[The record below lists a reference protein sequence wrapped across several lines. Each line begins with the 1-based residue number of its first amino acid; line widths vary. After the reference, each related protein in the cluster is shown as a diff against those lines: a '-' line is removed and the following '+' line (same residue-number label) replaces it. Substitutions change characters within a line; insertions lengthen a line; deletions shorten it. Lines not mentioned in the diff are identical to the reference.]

1 MWSYE
6 REQARLQE
14 MLEILNDEE
23 GQGVAYDEH
32 SDIDQSDDDEVD
44 HVEEKHDN
52 SDSEQDI
59 SDDGEMVEES
69 HSNTLSFIRKNKATR
84 WRKLASQSITT
95 KTRQMNIVKR
105 LPGSSLATR
114 NLRLFLKQLANDS
127 VKPHLQVRAAM
138 SNIPRSLRSRLQ
150 ELSGSNIEPDV
161 PQNASVERCAYCTS
175 KKNHKTRFQCHK
187 CNKYMC
193 LEHIIGVCQECRENA
208 LLEV

>member
-23 GQGVAYDEH
+23 GQGVAYDEY

-44 HVEEKHDN
+44 HVEEQPDN

-69 HSNTLSFIRKNKATR
+69 HSNRLSFIGKDKVTR

-105 LPGSSLATR
+105 LPVEDYRGQFLLDSASSQSSFITG
-114 NLRLFLKQLANDS
+114 
-127 VKPHLQVRAAM
+127 
-138 SNIPRSLRSRLQ
+138 
-150 ELSGSNIEPDV
+150 EL
-161 PQNASVERCAYCTS
+161 
-175 KKNHKTRFQCHK
+175 
-187 CNKYMC
+187 CNK
-193 LEHIIGVCQECRENA
+193 LGLKKQTVNIAIKGVGES
-208 LLEV
+208 

>member
-1 MWSYE
+1 
-6 REQARLQE
+6 

-44 HVEEKHDN
+44 HVEEQHDN
-52 SDSEQDI
+52 SNSEQDI

-69 HSNTLSFIRKNKATR
+69 HSNTLSFIGKDKVTR

-95 KTRQMNIVKR
+95 ETRQMNIVKR

-114 NLRLFLKQLANDS
+114 NLLFLKQLANDL

-161 PQNASVERCAYCTS
+161 TQNASVERCAYCTS
-175 KKNHKTRFQCHK
+175 KKKIAKPDFNVMSAINTC
-187 CNKYMC
+187 
-193 LEHIIGVCQECRENA
+193 V
-208 LLEV
+208 